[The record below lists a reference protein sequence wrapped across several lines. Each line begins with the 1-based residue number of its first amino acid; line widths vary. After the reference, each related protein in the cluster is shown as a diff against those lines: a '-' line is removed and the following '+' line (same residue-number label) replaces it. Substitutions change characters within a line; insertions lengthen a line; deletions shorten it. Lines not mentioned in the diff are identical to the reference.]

1 MRKVN
6 RMIKFIIFVMLFTTT
21 LSAKLISIGGRSYV
35 DTKEVI
41 GLYDIIGGLYD
52 CKIITKRGKS
62 FDVRRTCDEIYNI
75 LEKED
80 SGK

>member
-21 LSAKLISIGGRSYV
+21 LSAKLISIGGRS
-35 DTKEVI
+35 
-41 GLYDIIGGLYD
+41 
-52 CKIITKRGKS
+52 